1 MRYLSISDRNRT
13 SGSSTCKVLHQP
25 VSTFDWLFQALPC
38 AGFLSLRTVLHCPG
52 KGGDCTCEACLQAA
66 IGMSSFVLG
75 RISLSKRKSVVMY
88 GAMSLGSIRMC
99 ADLDQIAGEISGR
112 LPEFEAAV

>member
-25 VSTFDWLFQALPC
+25 VSTFVWLFQALPC
-38 AGFLSLRTVLHCPG
+38 VGFLSLRTVLHCPG
-52 KGGDCTCEACLQAA
+52 KGGDCTCEGCLQAA

-75 RISLSKRKSVVMY
+75 RISLSKWKSVVMY
-88 GAMSLGSIRMC
+88 GVNVTRKHPNVRGFRP
-99 ADLDQIAGEISGR
+99 DPGR
-112 LPEFEAAV
+112 DSRWAA